1 LAPARPYWK
10 GYLKLSLVSC
20 PIALYPAISTAEKVS
35 FRQVSRRT
43 GHRLRHQLVD
53 SVTGEV
59 VESHDKGRGYE
70 VGNNRFVM
78 VEEEELQAARAA
90 QPIAPTAAADLS
102 VARASSAPPSKAAA
116 RHVVEEEEGD
126 ELEELSRPLP
136 VSQRPEN
143 TRTIEIEHF
152 VPRVQL
158 DPAFFEKP
166 YFVTPRGQVGQEA
179 YAVIRDA
186 MRGKEVMGIGY
197 VTLSSRKRPIALEPL
212 ENGIRGITLRHIE
225 DMRSPAEYFI
235 DIPELQLP
243 PEMLELAEHIV
254 GTKARDFNPA
264 FLTDHYRAA
273 LTELLKEKRAA
284 LPMPEATPVPSQQN
298 VVILMAALKRSLAA
312 DTGKAPEIAAKG
324 KKPKKRVAGQREML
338 LPISGKGTAKEATK
352 DKPKEPARP
361 TARQR
366 KAG

>member
-1 LAPARPYWK
+1 MAPARPYWK

-126 ELEELSRPLP
+126 EPEELSRPLP

-264 FLTDHYRAA
+264 FLTLDQFCC
-273 LTELLKEKRAA
+273 
-284 LPMPEATPVPSQQN
+284 M
-298 VVILMAALKRSLAA
+298 SLAGLCGNPIFPILRGPPSLA
-312 DTGKAPEIAAKG
+312 LQFHCVHGVSQIGCAGRRRTTAFDPQQTFGMSAFGYAA
-324 KKPKKRVAGQREML
+324 
-338 LPISGKGTAKEATK
+338 TC
-352 DKPKEPARP
+352 
-361 TARQR
+361 
-366 KAG
+366 